1 MKPTL
6 KHLMLLEHLLHARHH
21 QGASATKAHAA
32 RVTVMALMLTLAS
45 LSQAGPGAH
54 GPNGEHLDAP
64 TTARPGSA
72 LPRLQAHTDAFEL
85 VAELRAKELV
95 ILVDR
100 YESNEP
106 VLSAKLEVESGALK
120 AVATFRPEQGD
131 YVVTE
136 PALLKALNSP
146 GEHAL
151 VFTLVAESTSD
162 LLDGTLTRQAEN
174 AGATG
179 HSAPRQGQA
188 RQNRADDHAH
198 DHPHDHDLERAAWVG
213 ASIAALGLLGGF
225 GWWRQ
230 RRRNSLKNSGTNP
243 QLLEGGP

>member
-1 MKPTL
+1 MKPTC
-6 KHLMLLEHLLHARHH
+6 KYLMFLEHVLHTKQIWA
-21 QGASATKAHAA
+21 ASAA
-32 RVTVMALMLTLAS
+32 RVQAARASRVTLMALMALALTLAGFS
-45 LSQAGPGAH
+45 HAGPGAH
-54 GPNGEHLDAP
+54 GPNGEHLDVP
-64 TTARPGSA
+64 TTARPASA

-85 VAELRAKELV
+85 VAELRATELV

-106 VLSAKLEVESGALK
+106 VLGAKLEVESGALK

-151 VFTLVAESTSD
+151 VFTLVAGSASD
-162 LLDGTLTRQAEN
+162 LLDGTLTRPAEN
-174 AGATG
+174 PGATG
-179 HSAPRQGQA
+179 HTAPRPGQA
-188 RQNRADDHAH
+188 RQDHADDHA
-198 DHPHDHDLERAAWVG
+198 HDHDLERAAWVAAG
-213 ASIAALGLLGGF
+213 IATLSLLGGL

-230 RRRNSLKNSGTNP
+230 RQENSRENP
-243 QLLEGGP
+243 KPLQGGQ